1 MKDSS
6 PQNSP
11 ELNNDWPASVERELV
26 QAACKGDVEAFGL
39 LYQRNA
45 ERVFRYIAYRV
56 RTTAEAEDLTAQVF
70 LSAWKAIARYKPQA
84 SPFLAWLYTIAHN
97 QVINFAKSKVQNT
110 AFTSIDSANEL
121 VDSNRYNSPDERTAK
136 LAEYEE
142 LRLAVLNLPADQ
154 QQVIFLRY
162 VEELPHAEIGLL
174 LGKPEG
180 TVRGILF
187 RAHEGLRK
195 YLNRESVLE
204 EAN

>member
-1 MKDSS
+1 VKDSN

-11 ELNNDWPASVERELV
+11 EFDIHFQISEERELV
-26 QAACKGDVEAFGL
+26 QAACEGDVEAFGL

-45 ERVFRYIAYRV
+45 GRIFRYIAYRV
-56 RTTAEAEDLTAQVF
+56 PTPAEAEDLTAQVF
-70 LSAWKAIARYKPQA
+70 LNAWKAISRYKSQET
-84 SPFLAWLYTIAHN
+84 PFLAWLYTIAHN
-97 QVINFAKSKVQNT
+97 QVINYTKSKSQNT
-110 AFTSIDSANEL
+110 SFTSIDSAYEL
-121 VDSNRYNSPDERTAK
+121 VDSSRYNSPDERAAK

-142 LRLAVLNLPADQ
+142 LMQAILNLPADQ

-162 VEELPHAEIGLL
+162 VEELAHAEIGQLM
-174 LGKPEG
+174 GKPEA

-195 YLNRESVLE
+195 YLTQESLLG